1 MADSEQT
8 RVQETEAEI
17 TAVEATYGAEN
28 YNRVISVCLKNMAV
42 SLAML
47 VDAGS
52 TTPTD
57 SEQTP
62 TVSEET

>member
-17 TAVEATYGAEN
+17 AAVEATYGAEN
-28 YNRVISVCLKNMAV
+28 YNRVMSVCLKNMAV

-52 TTPTD
+52 ITPADSETTPED
-57 SEQTP
+57 
-62 TVSEET
+62 SEET

>member
-8 RVQETEAEI
+8 RVQETEAAI
-17 TAVEATYGAEN
+17 AAVEETYGEEN

-52 TTPTD
+52 TTPT
-57 SEQTP
+57 
-62 TVSEET
+62 VSEET

>member
-8 RVQETEAEI
+8 RVQETEAAI
-17 TAVEATYGAEN
+17 TAVEATYGEEN

-57 SEQTP
+57 G
-62 TVSEET
+62 EET